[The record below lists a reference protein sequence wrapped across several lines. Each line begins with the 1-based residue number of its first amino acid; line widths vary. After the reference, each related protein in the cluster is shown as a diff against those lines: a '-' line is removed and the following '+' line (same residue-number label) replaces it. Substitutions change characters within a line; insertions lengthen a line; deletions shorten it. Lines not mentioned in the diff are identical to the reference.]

1 MEYTKEILKNYEDKI
16 MADRFSADVAIEHNE
31 TKLKELQSDIKA
43 VLKRIKK
50 TATYLE
56 ELEAKKKD
64 GIKDKELREQNKNL
78 IAVMQ
83 DDLIKRSQ
91 KKTDLEGREAQIKKN
106 IELYKDFL
114 ETADESLEIA
124 KSKV

>member
-1 MEYTKEILKNYEDKI
+1 MEYTKEILKNYTDKI
-16 MADRFSADVAIEHNE
+16 MADRFAADVAIEHNE
-31 TKLKELQSDIKA
+31 KILKELESDMKA

-50 TATYLE
+50 TTTYLE
-56 ELEAKKKD
+56 ELETKKKE

-78 IAVMQ
+78 VAVME
-83 DDLIKRSQ
+83 DDLKKRNQ
-91 KKTDLEGREAQIKKN
+91 RRIDLEGKGDQVKKN

-114 ETADESLEIA
+114 KTADESLEIA